1 MSELLISWSPSTQTG
16 RPPALLRGW
25 ISQTVWSG
33 RTLRWAGFSSHS
45 WKVWIRGIWVC
56 VTAQLFLCTPGTPKA
71 PKTPKSFKAVV
82 VVSLAGASKL
92 IKSWSTI
99 CVSSAALLGD
109 LLLRRLC
116 RSSLCWR
123 LTRETSLHQVVG
135 NKWLRWV
142 WLTYRAVMPALLSV
156 HVLQHSVILFGW
168 CDQRQL
174 AFFF

>member
-1 MSELLISWSPSTQTG
+1 MSELLTSWSPSTQTG
-16 RPPALLRGW
+16 RPPALFWGW

-33 RTLRWAGFSSHS
+33 HTLRWAGFSSHS

-71 PKTPKSFKAVV
+71 PETPKSFKAVV
-82 VVSLAGASKL
+82 VVSLAGAEL
-92 IKSWSTI
+92 PNSWSLGAPS
-99 CVSSAALLGD
+99 VSD
-109 LLLRRLC
+109 FTPLLLRRLC
-116 RSSLCWR
+116 RSSLRWR
-123 LTRETSLHQVVG
+123 LTHETSLHQVVG

-156 HVLQHSVILFGW
+156 HILHHSVILYGW

-174 AFFF
+174 VFSF